1 MCKGPKG
8 ELKWVSLGW
17 DSRTLLQ
24 TRIFRL
30 RLEEWEEARE
40 RDYSK
45 TPSKELTN
53 AKSRRQKRTSNFR
66 KAKSRLVW
74 LNLSEREDREG
85 TGSRWWW

>member
-1 MCKGPKG
+1 M
-8 ELKWVSLGW
+8 SLGW

-45 TPSKELTN
+45 TPSKESTS

-66 KAKSRLVW
+66 KTKSRLVW
-74 LNLSEREDREG
+74 LKGRTEKVQAAG
-85 TGSRWWW
+85 GGGSDGAHF